1 MARKKKLGSKIY
13 AICLAVYVLLLAG
26 AIFYGLNIVWRYA
39 EEYELAQ
46 PTLTMDAYVAQLRE
60 NLWGEGIEETI
71 KAMPHEMQTDEEC
84 AQIVQEMLSAG
95 ITYSRQA
102 GSSDSSATTISY
114 SLRCGDSVFGNV
126 TLKEDESMMDQVEFG
141 LLPWFVYK
149 EEFDFTGLYTS
160 VQVTAPAAYTVE
172 LNGHK
177 LGSEYIIEEGIHY
190 DVLEDY
196 YSDYPNLPTK
206 VTYKFDNIIGKLEP
220 VIYDEDGNVVTIDP
234 NQDDSQF
241 IKGVEGEQL
250 DRLTSF
256 AEGFI
261 NAYKK
266 YICGVG
272 SYQKLVPYMKI
283 GSDLDERMKL
293 LEDGLS
299 YAHTSSV
306 TINYIAV
313 NNAISLGEGMYIID
327 VTDEATALQPSGEET
342 ETESMKIIVTDTGT
356 DIRAV
361 TMNMY

>member
-13 AICLAVYVLLLAG
+13 AICLAVYILILAG

-46 PTLTMDAYVAQLRE
+46 PALTMDAYVEDLRE

-102 GSSDSSATTISY
+102 GSSDSGMTINY
-114 SLRCGDSVFGNV
+114 NLRCGDSVFGKV
-126 TLKEDESMMDQVEFG
+126 TLKEDESKTDQVEFG
-141 LLPWFVYK
+141 MLPWIIYE

-160 VQVTAPAAYTVE
+160 IQVTAPASYTVE

-177 LGSEYIIEEGIHY
+177 LGSEYVIEEGIHY
-190 DVLEDY
+190 NVLEGY
-196 YSDYPNLPTK
+196 YEDYPNLPTK
-206 VTYKFDNIIGKLEP
+206 VTYKFDNIIGTLEP

-241 IKGVEGEQL
+241 IKGVQGEQL
-250 DRLTSF
+250 DRLTEF
-256 AEGFI
+256 ANGFV
-261 NAYKK
+261 NTYKK

-283 GSDLDERMKL
+283 GSELDERMKL
-293 LEDGLS
+293 MADGLG
-299 YAHTSSV
+299 YAHTASI
-306 TINYIAV
+306 TINYVNV

-327 VTDEATALQPSGEET
+327 LTDEATALQPAGEVT
-342 ETESMKIIVTDTGT
+342 ETENMKIIVTDTGT

-361 TMNMY
+361 TMDMY